1 MKKFTVVVVVHGSG
15 RTNQT
20 YVIIADRISSM
31 GNSIVFIKDNQTVS
45 VYPADLT
52 IIETIETYE

>member
-20 YVIIADRISSM
+20 YVIIS